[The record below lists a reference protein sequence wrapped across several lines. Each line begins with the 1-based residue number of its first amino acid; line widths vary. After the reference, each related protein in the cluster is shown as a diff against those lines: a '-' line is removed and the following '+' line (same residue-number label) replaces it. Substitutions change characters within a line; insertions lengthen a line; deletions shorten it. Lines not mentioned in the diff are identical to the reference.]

1 MLSLNGCC
9 FHDASRGQHAALWMD
24 DDLMKSSFV
33 EKISLMS
40 VLICGSMNLGDNLYE
55 VPLCSLTNQLIA

>member
-1 MLSLNGCC
+1 MSSLNGCC
-9 FHDASRGQHAALWMD
+9 LYDATPWQHAVLWMD